1 MASQLF
7 SQTIQATILSAT
19 SNILAQA
26 LSAYRANQTLHL
38 NPTPILKFAFYTLL
52 NTPPNCLWQAYL
64 EDTFPTQPPAP
75 PTPKATE
82 KPHTP
87 AHKPQPINLAN
98 VAKKLALDQT
108 ISAAV
113 NTVLFLAFMGYINAS
128 GAAAMDNASAEV
140 RNKFWPIMLDGY
152 KLWPLFSV
160 VSFMWIPVEKRVLAG
175 SLVGVLWGIYLS
187 LLAEA

>member
-1 MASQLF
+1 MAPQIF

-26 LSAYRANQTLHL
+26 LSAYRTNQTLHL
-38 NPTPILKFAFYTLL
+38 NPTPILKFALYTFL

-64 EDTFPTQPPAP
+64 EDTFPTQPLAP
-75 PTPKATE
+75 PPPKATE
-82 KPHTP
+82 KPPPPPPKT
-87 AHKPQPINLAN
+87 QPISLAN

-108 ISAAV
+108 VSAAV
-113 NTVLFLAFMGYINAS
+113 NTVLFLAFMGYLNAS
-128 GAAAMDNASAEV
+128 GEAAVESASAEV
-140 RNKFWPIMLDGY
+140 RNKFWPLLLDGY

-160 VSFMWIPVEKRVLAG
+160 VSFMWIPVEKRVVVG